1 MTTPTPEQA
10 REQAN
15 ETLAALYA
23 NVTNWD
29 EAILDQALLAIA
41 GSNQSF
47 SANDLWAIVPEM
59 GRGPA
64 GLYFSGLVRRTA
76 PRVLVKVGDEP
87 SVNPKAHGKP
97 VNRYVMTAEGRR
109 FLEERRVA
117 RIERGTA
124 A

>member
-1 MTTPTPEQA
+1 MTLTPEQA

-15 ETLAALYA
+15 ALLAAMYTD
-23 NVTNWD
+23 VTDWT

-41 GSNQSF
+41 GGGRPF
-47 SANDLWAIVPEM
+47 SANDMWAITPEM

-64 GLYFSGLVRRTA
+64 GLYFGALSRRTS

-87 SVNPKAHGKP
+87 SVNPAAHGKP
-97 VNRYVMTAEGRR
+97 VNLYLLTAEGREFIENR
-109 FLEERRVA
+109 QAA
-117 RIERGTA
+117 RAEQRKQA